1 MRPLPAPHLRPTSP
15 WKIQVYPRPAEP
27 VSYAAGRADSGGR
40 SPFVSR
46 PGPAGGAN
54 RAQTRRDARE
64 AEGAPLL
71 REYRVKS
78 LIEGSNPSLSAR
90 HKKAPFSGA

>member
-1 MRPLPAPHLRPTSP
+1 M
-15 WKIQVYPRPAEP
+15 W
-27 VSYAAGRADSGGR
+27 
-40 SPFVSR
+40 
-46 PGPAGGAN
+46 
-54 RAQTRRDARE
+54 RDARE

-90 HKKAPFSGA
+90 YAKSPLVGLFAYLAEREGFAH